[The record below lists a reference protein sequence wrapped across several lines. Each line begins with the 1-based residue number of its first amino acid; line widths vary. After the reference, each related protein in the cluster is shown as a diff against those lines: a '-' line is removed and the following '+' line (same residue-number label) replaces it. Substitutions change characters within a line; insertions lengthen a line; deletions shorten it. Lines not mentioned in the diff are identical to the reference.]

1 MEEISNVAVL
11 ITHSSTPSSSSS
23 TPSAL
28 GSISQSQTRQ
38 AAEEDT
44 SQSFQQKQA
53 ADSLI
58 QVIEKLSKIVDKRPQ
73 RRCTLAGQKRAIQ
86 HASFAG
92 GGGGGVEVTGGNRG
106 SSPYKK
112 IKKNCK
118 EQESVERLDCIMT
131 DGALSSPVPGD
142 NNNNTSNITTVV
154 TDGNSDSSHH
164 KRTVTC
170 YQCSLCPYLS
180 QTLPLLK
187 EHLKQHNEQ
196 HTDLILMCSECR
208 FTSRDQGQLEAH
220 VRLHFNSD
228 DNLMR
233 NSSVSDTFSEGADEV
248 LRKHEG
254 DWTGSCSSIGTE
266 VIKSSVDSSQEL
278 PQKKK
283 WYSYEEYGLYRCL
296 ICSYV
301 CSQQRMLKTH
311 AWKHAGLVDCSYP
324 IFEAEDGTPTR
335 REAQAATNAT
345 GTREKIVVLS
355 PVLQDKSM
363 QKLPPAFKLQ
373 LFATPPL
380 AVENKQD
387 SLTHLVSNLSESPKT
402 AGEGEESAYPVK
414 DLTSEE
420 PMVEVQVTTE
430 AEPDLEIES
439 HHDSTSTTDSLLS
452 SAQKIINS
460 SPNSA
465 GHINVIVER
474 LPSAEDS
481 VMATNPLLLSPD
493 VDRDKSLLD
502 AEEEERHHLG
512 AVKDEVVPDCDAGS
526 TTDNQLVGVN
536 IKSSVSTNSDSPRDE
551 NVPPA
556 GRKRTHSES
565 LRLHSLAAEAL
576 VAMPMRTP
584 ELPTSSK
591 VSVKTITTQA
601 QSQNMGQKLPEV
613 TTAGQRASDAG
624 TTTALL
630 DLELHSKDREEDL
643 GLGEGDEEGPANK
656 AGISLSLLTVI
667 ERLRERSDQN
677 ASDEDILKE
686 LQDNAQFQNGS
697 VAGVVT
703 GNGAATYMCSI
714 PGMDGLVASPDSG
727 LVDYIPDSERPYRCR
742 LCRYSSGNKGYIK
755 QHLRVHRQRQPY
767 QCPICEHIASDS
779 KDLESHMVHHCK
791 TRTYQCKLC
800 PDAFHY
806 KSQLRNHEKEHH
818 SSDVAA
824 LTPVSETGPMVEE
837 AERVTDEECGV
848 QKMYKCD
855 VCDYTSSTYVGVRN
869 HRRIHN
875 SDKPYRCC
883 SCDFATTNMNSLKSH
898 MRRHPQEHQ
907 AMQLL
912 EQYRCSLC
920 GYVCSHPPSLKSHM
934 WKHAGDQNYNYE
946 QVNKAINEAISQSS
960 RAPQKLSAVLE
971 TVAERPVVAQ
981 LSKDR
986 AKGPVEPLPTPT
998 MTATTTASLSVDSSG
1013 SLPVPTTDPLQC
1025 GVPGETPSSQ
1035 GKDPAQSQPRTGQAP
1050 VPGPGM
1056 EYCVLLF
1063 CCCICG
1069 FESTSK
1075 DRLMEHMKEHE
1086 GDIISIILNKEQQ
1099 QQAEAQVGLQTAE

>member
-1 MEEISNVAVL
+1 MEEIGGAAVL
-11 ITHSSTPSSSSS
+11 VTHSSAASSSSPA
-23 TPSAL
+23 PSAP
-28 GSISQSQTRQ
+28 GSQTPHGL
-38 AAEEDT
+38 EEDA
-44 SQSFQQKQA
+44 SPSFQRKQA
-53 ADSLI
+53 DHSLI
-58 QVIEKLSKIVDKRPQ
+58 QVIQKLSKIVEKRPQ
-73 RRCTLAGQKRAIQ
+73 RRFASGGQKRVLQ
-86 HASFAG
+86 PASS
-92 GGGGGVEVTGGNRG
+92 TGGDGGEEASRG
-106 SSPYKK
+106 SRQGSPHKK
-112 IKKNCK
+112 MKRSATG
-118 EQESVERLDCIMT
+118 EAVADADTLP
-131 DGALSSPVPGD
+131 SPVSGD
-142 NNNNTSNITTVV
+142 SNNNSIASAV
-154 TDGNSDSSHH
+154 TEVDGDPDGDR

-180 QTLPLLK
+180 QTLSLLK

-196 HTDLILMCSECR
+196 HSDLILMCSECH
-208 FTSRDQGQLEAH
+208 FTSRDQRQLEAH
-220 VRLHFNSD
+220 VRLHF
-228 DNLMR
+228 DNRGDLTR
-233 NSSVSDTFSEGADEV
+233 GSAHLDTFSEGKGGV
-248 LRKHEG
+248 LRKQDE
-254 DWTGSCSSIGTE
+254 DWTGDRCGTGPE
-266 VIKSSVDSSQEL
+266 TMKSSADGSEEL

-324 IFEAEDGTPTR
+324 IFEDEDEGSAR
-335 REAQAATNAT
+335 REAQTVASNAAT
-345 GTREKIVVLS
+345 REEIVVLS
-355 PVLQDKSM
+355 PVLQEKSL
-363 QKLPPAFKLQ
+363 QKLPAAFKLQ
-373 LFATPPL
+373 LCMPV

-387 SLTHLVSNLSESPKT
+387 AVHLPVSSLKESPKT
-402 AGEGEESAYPVK
+402 EEEEGESAYPIK

-420 PMVEVQVTTE
+420 PAVEVQVTSE
-430 AEPDLEIES
+430 AEAEVEIDGR
-439 HHDSTSTTDSLLS
+439 HDGDSVTDSLLS

-460 SPNSA
+460 GPNSA

-481 VMATNPLLLSPD
+481 VMASNPLLLGPD
-493 VDRDKSLLD
+493 VDRDESLLD
-502 AEEEERHHLG
+502 AKKEEPE
-512 AVKDEVVPDCDAGS
+512 EVVISGGPGN
-526 TTDNQLVGVN
+526 TTDSRPPGAD
-536 IKSSVSTNSDSPRDE
+536 IKPSVTKSSDSPRDE
-551 NVPPA
+551 NIPPA

-584 ELPTSSK
+584 ELPGSSAK
-591 VSVKTITTQA
+591 FSLKTVTTQA
-601 QSQNMGQKLPEV
+601 QSPHVGQKLFEV
-613 TTAGQRASDAG
+613 TTAGQRASDVG
-624 TTTALL
+624 TAAALL
-630 DLELHSKDREEDL
+630 DLELHGDGGEEHLGPL
-643 GLGEGDEEGPANK
+643 GLGEEDEEGPAAK

-686 LQDNAQFQNGS
+686 LQDNAQFQHGA

-703 GNGAATYMCSI
+703 GSGAGGYVCGIPGTDGAAGSA
-714 PGMDGLVASPDSG
+714 DGG
-727 LVDYIPDSERPYRCR
+727 LVDYIAGSDRPYRCR

-755 QHLRVHRQRQPY
+755 QHLRVHRQREPY

-779 KDLESHMVHHCK
+779 QDLENHMINHCK
-791 TRTYQCKLC
+791 TRMYQCKQC

-806 KSQLRNHEKEHH
+806 KSQLRSHEREHH
-818 SSDVAA
+818 RSSGDASAA
-824 LTPVSETGPMVEE
+824 LTAVTETAATTEE
-837 AERVTDEECGV
+837 PERPPDEDCGT
-848 QKMYKCD
+848 QKTYKCD
-855 VCDYTSSTYVGVRN
+855 VCNYTSSTYVGVRN

-898 MRRHPQEHQ
+898 MKKHPQEHQ
-907 AMQLL
+907 AVQLL

-971 TVAERPVVAQ
+971 SAAERPAAERPAAAPR
-981 LSKDR
+981 SKDKAR
-986 AKGPVEPLPTPT
+986 GPAEPPPTPASAAKAGPPADISAGLPTPPRD
-998 MTATTTASLSVDSSG
+998 AA
-1013 SLPVPTTDPLQC
+1013 QW
-1025 GVPGETPSSQ
+1025 PGDAPSPP
-1035 GKDPAQSQPRTGQAP
+1035 GKDPAHLQPLPQSQARSGQIP
-1050 VPGPGM
+1050 VPGPAM

-1075 DRLMEHMKEHE
+1075 ERLMEHMKEHE

-1099 QQAEAQVGLQTAE
+1099 QQQAGAQPSLQTAE